1 MLRTIL
7 NQESDIRMLGAVST
21 EAQAQRE
28 TGRFEVAL
36 IDAALPAGAGI
47 QTPHTPSGRG
57 GTAAARATGGR
68 EPAGINFVAFDVVE
82 VLPAYDNAGG
92 ITALLGANVAWE
104 MIALLAWRKKM
115 NP

>member
-1 MLRTIL
+1 L
-7 NQESDIRMLGAVST
+7 SSPAP
-21 EAQAQRE
+21 
-28 TGRFEVAL
+28 GRGTPEGGGFTS
-36 IDAALPAGAGI
+36 AGAQQLLRGL
-47 QTPHTPSGRG
+47 TGGSPPDFHT
-57 GTAAARATGGR
+57 AARATGGR